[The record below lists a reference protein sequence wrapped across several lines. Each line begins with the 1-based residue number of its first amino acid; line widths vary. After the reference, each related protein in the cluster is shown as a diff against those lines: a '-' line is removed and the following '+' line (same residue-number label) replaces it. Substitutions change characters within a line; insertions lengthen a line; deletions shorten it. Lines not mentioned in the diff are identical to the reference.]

1 VLIALFI
8 FLRYKN
14 FRPKFIFPSTRLSH
28 IKYWLNNIAVGLIL
42 VCVVLLP
49 LHLGFVS
56 GKTVQI
62 QKSTPVQ
69 IMLDVSLSMAATD
82 IPPSRFSVAKAYLID
97 AVRHLA

>member
-1 VLIALFI
+1 MFI
-8 FLRYKN
+8 FLRYRN
-14 FRPKFIFPSTRLSH
+14 FKPKFIFPSTKLSQT
-28 IKYWLNNIAVGLIL
+28 KYLLTTISVGLIL

-56 GKTVQI
+56 GKTVQL

-82 IPPSRFSVAKAYLID
+82 IPPSRFSIAKEYLTD
-97 AVRHLA
+97 AVSHLQ